1 MHSHVNVLLLCISDP
16 TINYWCLV
24 DIFSGPYLLVSA
36 DGYAFSIMISAL
48 HRGGHHEE
56 SKQLAKEFESENASY
71 DLVMLNTSLRTYCS
85 TNDMESVMR
94 MLKKMDELNIS
105 PDNITFNTLIMY
117 FFNSKVYHL
126 AYKTVEDMHT
136 KGHQL
141 NEVFGSR
148 KSFVSSIMDQTSSI
162 TSLLLCPF
170 LIRIITL
177 FIFFALFHLL
187 ILYSTWGYSSD
198 FIGQIKWECNKMI
211 GLYGFC
217 SLIG

>member
-1 MHSHVNVLLLCISDP
+1 
-16 TINYWCLV
+16 
-24 DIFSGPYLLVSA
+24 
-36 DGYAFSIMISAL
+36 MISAL

-56 SKQLAKEFESENASY
+56 SKQLAKEFESENGSY
-71 DLVMLNTSLRTYCS
+71 DLVTLNTSLRTYCS

-105 PDNITFNTLIMY
+105 PDNITFNTLIRY
-117 FFNSKVYHL
+117 FCNSKVYHL

-148 KSFVSSIMDQTSSI
+148 KSFVSSIMDQTSAI

-170 LIRIITL
+170 LNRIISS
-177 FIFFALFHLL
+177 FISFVLFHLL
-187 ILYSTWGYSSD
+187 ILYATWGYSSYYLA
-198 FIGQIKWECNKMI
+198 QINWECNKMI
-211 GLYGFC
+211 GLYGFFRIILL
-217 SLIG
+217 SS